1 MNGLAHAHS
10 GLRWIAL
17 ILIIYAIIN
26 AILSKNKGEYLKK
39 DKMLNLFAMVSL
51 HVQLLIGFVLYFISP
66 KVSFSAG
73 WMKIDFFRFYGME
86 HGLGMLI
93 AIIIVTIGRKKA
105 EKASVPAMQHSKII
119 TWYTIG
125 LIIIIAS
132 IPWPFREALGGKWF

>member
-1 MNGLAHAHS
+1 MNALAHAHS

-17 ILIIYAIIN
+17 ILIVYAIIN

-51 HVQLLIGFVLYFISP
+51 HVQLLIGLVLYLISP
-66 KVSFSAG
+66 KVDFSAG
-73 WMKIDFFRFYGME
+73 WMKIELFRFYGLE
-86 HGLGMLI
+86 HILGMVI
-93 AIIIVTIGRKKA
+93 AVVIFTIGRKKA
-105 EKASVPAMQHSKII
+105 EKANAPSLQHSKII

-132 IPWPFREALGGKWF
+132 IPWPFREALGGTWF